1 MFLKSTLLSDVDVKL
16 SQVNVLLSEIN
27 VIISK
32 CPDQVQSKKLQLLP
46 RVDQILSEL
55 TFVVSFAQDDCSSD
69 DDENDDIR
77 SLEWDDKFNH
87 YDDYYDLYIG
97 DEEVLE
103 LRDELEI
110 EVPNEDIAGDSS
122 STSED
127 RKLESMASSTS
138 MRMFKNQ
145 DRMKQCK
152 ALNEYICGI
161 KL

>member
-1 MFLKSTLLSDVDVKL
+1 MFQSSLCLSDVDVKL

-103 LRDELEI
+103 LRDELEHY
-110 EVPNEDIAGDSS
+110 VTLFPQKY
-122 STSED
+122 
-127 RKLESMASSTS
+127 RKRLRDFFSV
-138 MRMFKNQ
+138 KNIFMVQ
-145 DRMKQCK
+145 
-152 ALNEYICGI
+152 IW
-161 KL
+161 